1 LSLIESGKLK
11 MELEPVSL
19 SLALQECGVMI
30 EAQAQGRDVSLS
42 FQPLAASWQVH
53 ADPKRLKQV
62 LLNLLSNAVKYN
74 RDHGSVSVTCAF
86 PDPGSVRISITD
98 SGIGMTPEQ
107 LGQLFQPFNR
117 LGREGGLQEGTG
129 MGLVV
134 TRRLVEL
141 MGGSIGVD
149 SEEGVGS
156 CFWVELRGSDGE
168 CAPPPG

>member
-1 LSLIESGKLK
+1 LVET
-11 MELEPVSL
+11 
-19 SLALQECGVMI
+19 
-30 EAQAQGRDVSLS
+30 QAQRRGVSLS
-42 FQPLAASWQVH
+42 FPPFTTPWHVH

-74 RDHGSVSVTCAF
+74 REGGSVSASCALAE
-86 PDPGSVRISITD
+86 PGSVRISITD
-98 SGIGMTPEQ
+98 SGIGMTPAQ

-141 MGGSIGVD
+141 MDGRIGVD

-156 CFWVELRGSDGE
+156 CFWFELSVCDDVSK
-168 CAPPPG
+168 PPKG